1 MFKKGD
7 KAVVTFVGRPDMN
20 QGIHIGDT
28 VIIAE
33 DNNPIPW
40 CIRENG
46 MKWPFNYYQ
55 LVLVEESKKE
65 ENAPKTETQ
74 PMTVNISI
82 SAELTHIL
90 TGGKRFRLV
99 AED

>member
-40 CIRENG
+40 CIREN
-46 MKWPFNYYQ
+46 
-55 LVLVEESKKE
+55 
-65 ENAPKTETQ
+65 
-74 PMTVNISI
+74 
-82 SAELTHIL
+82 
-90 TGGKRFRLV
+90 
-99 AED
+99 